1 LLEYK
6 YLTANKSKGAEMN
19 IIFLGPPGAG
29 KGTIAALAKE
39 KLSIPHIS
47 TGDIFRAAI
56 KYETPLGK
64 QVKSILASGELV
76 PDALTIDLV
85 NERLKEDDTTGGYI
99 LDGFPRTIPQ
109 AEALET
115 FADIDFV
122 INFTVERDMII
133 RRLSGRRIAKESG
146 KVYHIL
152 YNPPRV
158 EGICDITGE
167 SLIQREDDK
176 EEAVVNRLEVY
187 ERQTEPLIEY
197 YTEKGLIRNVDGSD
211 TPEKVLASFLA
222 VIGVTKS

>member
-1 LLEYK
+1 
-6 YLTANKSKGAEMN
+6 MN

-39 KLSIPHIS
+39 ELSIPHIS

-56 KYETPLGK
+56 KNETSLGK

-85 NERLKEDDTTGGYI
+85 NERLKEGDTSGGYI

-109 AEALET
+109 AEALES

-146 KVYHIL
+146 KVYHII
-152 YNPPRV
+152 YNPPKI

-167 SLIQREDDK
+167 PLIQRDDDK

-222 VIGVTKS
+222 VIGVDKS

>member
-1 LLEYK
+1 
-6 YLTANKSKGAEMN
+6 MN

-39 KLSIPHIS
+39 VLSIPHIS

-56 KYETPLGK
+56 KNETPLGK

-85 NERLKEDDTTGGYI
+85 NERLKEDDTSGGYI

-146 KVYHIL
+146 KVYHII

-222 VIGVTKS
+222 VIGVDKS